1 MPDAATNAAPAVPD
15 DARGPFIALLE
26 SVADDK
32 LMLGHLNSDWTG
44 LAPTL
49 EEDIAF
55 SALAQDD
62 IAHAQ
67 AIFQLL
73 ERMTGVRA
81 DDIAFG
87 RAPEAY
93 RSAAICEHA
102 DDFDWAKAIARQF
115 YVAHFEEIRLGRLAR
130 GNDAATAALARRM
143 LAEQQIQIE
152 HVDGWMRRLARDAD
166 ARNRVQAALDALAAD
181 AATLAEPVDGEE
193 RLEAAGLYPAGSQ
206 STDAQ
211 WRTSLQSIAGPNG
224 YTLSLPPLDAS
235 APGGRRGVAGPR
247 RREILDEMCE
257 VYRLEPGAAW

>member
-1 MPDAATNAAPAVPD
+1 MPDATPTDAPAIPD
-15 DARGPFIALLE
+15 AARPAYVALLE
-26 SVADDK
+26 SLADDK

-67 AIFQLL
+67 AIYQRL
-73 ERMTGVRA
+73 EAITGTRA
-81 DDIAFG
+81 DDVVFG
-87 RAPEAY
+87 REPAAY

-102 DDFDWAKAIARQF
+102 DDFDWAKAIARQL
-115 YVAHFEEIRLGRLAR
+115 YVAHYEEIRLGRLAR
-130 GNDAATAALARRM
+130 GSEPTTAALARRM

-181 AATLAEPVDGEE
+181 AATLLEPVDDEQALIE
-193 RLEAAGLYPAGSQ
+193 AGLYPAGSRP
-206 STDAQ
+206 DDEQ
-211 WRTSLQSIAGPNG
+211 WRASLAAIAEPNG
-224 YTLSLPPLDAS
+224 YVLSIPAFDPAVR
-235 APGGRRGVAGPR
+235 GGRRGVPGPR
-247 RREILDEMCE
+247 RAEILDEMCE
-257 VYRLEPGAAW
+257 VYRLEPGASW

>member
-1 MPDAATNAAPAVPD
+1 MADAAPAPAPAISD
-15 DARGPFIALLE
+15 AARGPFVALLE
-26 SVADDK
+26 SLADDK
-32 LMLGHLNSDWTG
+32 LLLGHLNSDWTG

-67 AIFQLL
+67 AIFQTL
-73 ERMTGVRA
+73 ERITGTRA

-93 RSAAICEHA
+93 RAAAICEQA

-130 GNDAATAALARRM
+130 GSERTLAGLAKRM

-152 HVDGWMRRLARDAD
+152 HVDGWMRRLARDPD
-166 ARNRVQAALDALAAD
+166 ARNRIQAALDALAEA
-181 AATLAEPVDGEE
+181 AATLAEPVDGEDV
-193 RLEAAGLYPAGSQ
+193 LEAEGLYPAGSK
-206 STDAQ
+206 SNDAQ
-211 WRTSLQSIAGPNG
+211 WRAALASIAEPNG
-224 YTLSLPPLDAS
+224 YTLSLPAFDPATR
-235 APGGRRGVAGPR
+235 AGRRGTASPR
-247 RREILDEMCE
+247 RIEILDEMCE
-257 VYRLEPGAAW
+257 VYRVDPGAAW